1 VSVAKCLNLIARP
14 QQRLERCH
22 SHSFTWIKDSTPP
35 VELGAFIYE
44 GLKVSRN
51 RSPPADFGLQILLPE
66 YLSEGAAMLEG
77 NALAKWMRYQQV
89 GFANQNSGFVTMKL
103 VCNHNSHSS
112 LTQAKLC
119 SFLDR
124 IVAQLSINSR

>member
-1 VSVAKCLNLIARP
+1 MSEFDCTATTATREVPLPLLYMDKGFNS
-14 QQRLERCH
+14 
-22 SHSFTWIKDSTPP
+22 P